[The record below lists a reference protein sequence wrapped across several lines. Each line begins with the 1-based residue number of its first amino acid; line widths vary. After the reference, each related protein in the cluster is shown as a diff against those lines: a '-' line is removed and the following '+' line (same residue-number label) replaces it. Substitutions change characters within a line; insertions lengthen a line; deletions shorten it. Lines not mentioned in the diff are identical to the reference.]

1 MDLKRSMPRHILI
14 TMSKVK
20 ERNLKAAREKQHVIY
35 KGSPTRLWADFSVKL
50 YRPEWRGTIHLKG

>member
-1 MDLKRSMPRHILI
+1 MPRHILI

-35 KGSPTRLWADFSVKL
+35 KGSPTRLWVDFSVKL
-50 YRPEWRGTIHLKG
+50 YRPEQRGTIHLRG